1 MIKTWDKGFTLLE
14 ILVAVAIIAIAFTG
28 ILKLY
33 SQSVAMAIRS
43 NFYAKAPLLAEKIIA
58 EWEAGMLAKGTPFT
72 VESPLEEFKGYD
84 FEIQEQELDPGE
96 LLSGNAKDNQ
106 AGLVELTCMVSYN
119 NGEFTYK
126 TQTLKLI
133 SQ

>member
-1 MIKTWDKGFTLLE
+1 LIKACNKGFTLLE

-58 EWEAGMLAKGTPFT
+58 EWEAGMMAQGTPFT
-72 VESPLEEFKGYD
+72 IESPLEEFKGYD
-84 FEIQEQELDPGE
+84 FEIQEQALDPGE
-96 LLSGNAKDNQ
+96 LLSENAKDGQ
-106 AGLVELTCMVSYN
+106 AELVELTCTVSYN

-126 TQTLKLI
+126 TKTLKLI